1 MGLEWVTRRPKQDV
15 ILVEV
20 KGRLAYS
27 DELQALKTQLASSA
41 GERDLI
47 VLLDLSK
54 VEFADSSGL
63 GVLLYVDGV
72 AREAG
77 SKLRLAGITRRLLEL
92 FQMTHTEKEFTIDR
106 DVATSWSHSAF

>member
-27 DELQALKTQLASSA
+27 DELQELKTQLASSA

-47 VLLDLSK
+47 VILDLSK

-106 DVATSWSHSAF
+106 DVATSLSHSAF

>member
-1 MGLEWVTRRPKQDV
+1 MGIEWVTRRPKQDV

-27 DELQALKTQLASSA
+27 DELQELKKQLASSA

-47 VLLDLSK
+47 LILDLSK

-72 AREAG
+72 ARQAG
-77 SKLRLAGITRRLLEL
+77 SKLRLAGVTRRLLEL
-92 FQMTHTEKEFTIDR
+92 FQITHTEKELTIDR
-106 DVATSWSHSAF
+106 DVATSLSHSAF